1 MSQKTRTILFY
12 IFVLL
17 FFILTPTVSF
27 YASGYKLGSGM
38 NLEKTGILIVDTE
51 PESASIYING
61 KIQQDFVSKMLK
73 ADKGYLTTP
82 QKIKNL
88 LPGEYTIK
96 MEKDGYWPWE
106 KRLSIKPGESTFAED
121 VVLFKK
127 SLPMLVNSGN
137 SENNQILSDENTI
150 FYLNNENLVVAKD
163 ENISLQKLAQK
174 TSVPA
179 LLSPEKNKIIAGN
192 YIYNLYETN
201 STPLS
206 LEKII
211 GNKAQN
217 IQWGENDSEIFY
229 LNNGSLYSYNINN
242 NQTLSVNSSKSSSV
256 FLVKKGYIYNITNNT
271 NNTDLEVI
279 DRNKNEIVKKISLP
293 SSQYAFQ
300 NLDNELINLFD
311 AEHQILYL
319 VNPLSPFKPLQETI
333 TGIKYSFWLNDSIM
347 IYANDFEI
355 WSYDAHSSQKTLLTR
370 ISQPIKSI
378 MAHPDENYIIFSTGN
393 DINILELDDREHYII
408 TKILEIDKLD
418 NLTID
423 KAGKAI
429 YFNAKI
435 GSQEGLFK
443 LEI

>member
-12 IFVLL
+12 IFVFL
-17 FFILTPTVSF
+17 FFILTPTISF

-61 KIQQDFVSKMLK
+61 EIQQDFVSKMLK
-73 ADKGYLTTP
+73 ANKGYLTTP

-106 KRLSIKPGESTFAED
+106 KRLAIKPGESTFAED

-127 SLPMLVNSGN
+127 SLPILVNGAN
-137 SENNQILSDENTI
+137 SNNNQILSDK
-150 FYLNNENLVVAKD
+150 NNIIYINDENLVVSKD
-163 ENISLQKLAQK
+163 ENIFSQKLAQK
-174 TSVPA
+174 ISVPG
-179 LLSPEKNKIIAGN
+179 LLSPEKNKIITGN
-192 YIYNLYETN
+192 YIYNLYENN

-206 LEKII
+206 LDKLL
-211 GNKAQN
+211 GSKAQN
-217 IQWGENDSEIFY
+217 VQWGENDNEILF
-229 LNNGSLYSYNINN
+229 LNNGSLYLFNISN
-242 NQTLSVNSSKSSSV
+242 NQTASINSSKNSQAY
-256 FLVKKGYIYNITNNT
+256 LVKKGYIYNIANNAT
-271 NNTDLEVI
+271 GSELEVI
-279 DRNKNEIVKKISLP
+279 ESSKNEIIKKISLP
-293 SSQYAFQ
+293 NSEYAFL
-300 NLDNELINLFD
+300 NIDNELINLFD

-319 VNPLSPFKPLQETI
+319 VNPLAPFKPLQETI

-355 WSYDAHSSQKTLLTR
+355 WSYDARSSQKTLLTR
-370 ISQPIKSI
+370 ISQPIKSV

-393 DINILELDDREHYII
+393 DINILELDDREHYNI
-408 TKILEIDKLD
+408 TKILEIEKLE
-418 NLTID
+418 NLKINKD
-423 KAGKAI
+423 GNAI
-429 YFNAKI
+429 YFSAKI
-435 GSQEGLFK
+435 GNQEGLFK